1 MKNYG
6 IIGKW
11 YVIYT
16 PQNFGVNIHET
27 GKVTKYTDFPEIKD
41 KRFSPKFATFKTKK
55 EAIDFIYQEKKTISL
70 SDAKEFFN
78 DSFLE
83 I

>member
-16 PQNFGVNIHET
+16 PLNFGVNIHET
-27 GKVTKYTDFPEIKD
+27 GKVKKYTGFPEIKD
-41 KRFSPKFATFKTKK
+41 KKFTPTFATFKTKK

-70 SDAKEFFN
+70 SDAKELFN
-78 DSFLE
+78 DSFLA

>member
-1 MKNYG
+1 MKNHG
-6 IIGKW
+6 IIGQW
-11 YVIYT
+11 YVIFT

-27 GKVTKYTDFPEIKD
+27 GKVTKYTDFPELKD
-41 KRFSPKFATFKTKK
+41 KKFTPTFATFKTKK

-70 SDAKEFFN
+70 SDAKELFN
-78 DSFLE
+78 DSFLA

>member
-16 PQNFGVNIHET
+16 PLNFGVNIHET
-27 GKVTKYTDFPEIKD
+27 GKVTKYTDFPDIKD
-41 KRFSPKFATFKTKK
+41 KKFTPTFATFKTKK
-55 EAIDFIYQEKKTISL
+55 KAIEFIYQEKKTISL
-70 SDAKEFFN
+70 SDSKELFN
-78 DSFLE
+78 DSFLA